1 MFKYRIT
8 CTLLMIAALSA
19 CQQSQPAQTQAET
32 APTAAEPAAA
42 GSAAAAQQQVSPANV
57 TFTVAPDFI
66 KQCPGA
72 APVATEV
79 NWLVADMAVT
89 EVKVEVA
96 NAGQSSRKLLSLAGR
111 QGKATTEAW
120 VVVGTKFY
128 LTDSK
133 TGQELASFEMPGQ
146 PCN

>member
-1 MFKYRIT
+1 MATKAKQPSSRPKRKKK
-8 CTLLMIAALSA
+8 LRVVPLSR
-19 CQQSQPAQTQAET
+19 P
-32 APTAAEPAAA
+32 
-42 GSAAAAQQQVSPANV
+42 V
-57 TFTVAPDFI
+57 TPDAI

-72 APVATEV
+72 EPVSTEV
-79 NWLVADMAVT
+79 SWLVADMAVT

-111 QGKATTEAW
+111 QGKARTEAW

-133 TGQELASFEMPGQ
+133 TGQELASFEMPSQ

>member
-1 MFKYRIT
+1 MVTKQYRFA
-8 CTLLMIAALSA
+8 CTLLMATALSA
-19 CQQSQPAQTQAET
+19 CQQNQPSQTQEQT
-32 APTAAEPAAA
+32 APVAATPQSEPSVAP
-42 GSAAAAQQQVSPANV
+42 QVSPANV
-57 TFTVAPDFI
+57 TFTVTPDAI

-72 APVATEV
+72 EPVSTEV
-79 NWLVADMAVT
+79 SWLVADMAVT

-133 TGQELASFEMPGQ
+133 TGQELASFEMPSQ

>member
-1 MFKYRIT
+1 MFTKQYRFA
-8 CTLLMIAALSA
+8 CTLLVATALSA
-19 CQQSQPAQTQAET
+19 CQQNQPPQAQEEPARVAAAT
-32 APTAAEPAAA
+32 APEPPAVP
-42 GSAAAAQQQVSPANV
+42 QVSPANV
-57 TFTVAPDFI
+57 TFTVAPDAI

-72 APVATEV
+72 EPVATEV
-79 NWLVADMAVT
+79 SWLVADMAVT

-111 QGKATTEAW
+111 QGKAMTEAW
-120 VVVGTKFY
+120 VVAGTKFF